1 MGGMPT
7 TFPSPRR
14 WARRAAALGAATV
27 LGLHTFVVQVSVVR
41 GHSMEPCLRDGDRL
55 VVERPGVMRDSDDVG
70 RFDVVILGNPREPSV
85 DYVKRVVGL
94 PGERV
99 ALRCGQL
106 HIDDVPVTEGFAPIL
121 DAETTEEVVVPA
133 GYVWVLGD
141 NRPVS
146 ADSRTFG
153 LVPLELIRGRVR
165 ARIWPPARLSVF

>member
-1 MGGMPT
+1 MLG
-7 TFPSPRR
+7 PSPRR
-14 WARRAAALGAATV
+14 WAGRAAALGAAAV

-55 VVERPGVMRDSDDVG
+55 VVERPGLMHEVGDFG

-94 PGERV
+94 PGDRV
-99 ALRCGQL
+99 SLRDGQL
-106 HIDDVPVTEGFAPIL
+106 HIDDHPVPEGFAPIL
-121 DAETTEEVVVPA
+121 DAETTGDVVVPA

-146 ADSRTFG
+146 ADSRSFG
-153 LVPLELIRGRVR
+153 LVPMELIRGRVC
-165 ARIWPPARLSVF
+165 ARIWPPARLTVF